1 VLRGKKSAVLTLD
14 TLELSTTTFFFA
26 GLVDLSLTVP
36 DEALA
41 TGLEVCKKPS
51 GVGPLVSNGS

>member
-26 GLVDLSLTVP
+26 GLADLSLPVP
-36 DEALA
+36 DEVLA
-41 TGLEVCKKPS
+41 IGLEVCKKLS
-51 GVGPLVSNGS
+51 GVWPLV